1 MKYSNDPRR
10 GDGKREYMRDD
21 GEKRG
26 GKEDK
31 NTHIGMK
38 KKKNRRADDEFWT
51 KRKSHEIYN
60 WSTGK
65 RRSWLGWA
73 NVSRE
78 RMERTEFFKRR
89 RGGAQKEAK
98 TKDDGEGGTCR
109 PFFPYSKS
117 FPRSWIRFRGEE
129 RPFPVARRPPGTRA
143 TVSL

>member
-1 MKYSNDPRR
+1 MIH
-10 GDGKREYMRDD
+10 
-21 GEKRG
+21 GEETENVNICGTTEKKRG

-31 NTHIGMK
+31 NAHIGMT

-78 RMERTEFFKRR
+78 RMERTEFF
-89 RGGAQKEAK
+89 
-98 TKDDGEGGTCR
+98 
-109 PFFPYSKS
+109 
-117 FPRSWIRFRGEE
+117 
-129 RPFPVARRPPGTRA
+129 
-143 TVSL
+143 